1 MVMSRPQGDEVTV
14 DGLEVGPKPLGTPE
28 SARLDVALVTAGWFE
43 SRAKAREA
51 IEAGLVT
58 LDGVVVS
65 RPASRIRTGAH
76 LAATAPYPWVSR
88 GGVKLGAALGHFGIE
103 PRGRVCL
110 DVGASTGGFTDVL
123 LARGA
128 ARVHAVDVGHG
139 QLHPR
144 IAADPRVSDWSG
156 TDIRMFDAG
165 RLSERPT
172 LLVCDV
178 SFISLSLV
186 IGAILALA
194 APAADLV
201 ALIKPQFEVGKGN
214 TVKGIVR
221 SETLRAAVCDAASAE
236 IVALGWTLAGLTQSP
251 IRGGDGN
258 VEFLVAARRP

>member
-1 MVMSRPQGDEVTV
+1 M
-14 DGLEVGPKPLGTPE
+14 DGLEVGSKPLVGKTEPT
-28 SARLDVALVTAGWFE
+28 RLDVALVTAGLFE

-58 LDGVVVS
+58 LDGVVAA
-65 RPASRIRTGAH
+65 RPAARVRTGAH

-88 GGVKLGAALGHFGIE
+88 GGVKLDAALDHFGIE

-128 ARVHAVDVGHG
+128 AHVHAIDVGHG

-144 IAADPRVSDWSG
+144 IAADPRVTDWSG
-156 TDIRMFDAG
+156 TDIRVFDAG

-178 SFISLSLV
+178 SFISLALV
-186 IGAILALA
+186 IESISALA

-214 TVKGIVR
+214 TEKGIVR
-221 SETLRAAVCDAASAE
+221 SDTLRAAVCDAVAAK
-236 IVALGWTLAGLTQSP
+236 IVALGWTLAGLMPSP
-251 IRGGDGN
+251 IAGGDGN